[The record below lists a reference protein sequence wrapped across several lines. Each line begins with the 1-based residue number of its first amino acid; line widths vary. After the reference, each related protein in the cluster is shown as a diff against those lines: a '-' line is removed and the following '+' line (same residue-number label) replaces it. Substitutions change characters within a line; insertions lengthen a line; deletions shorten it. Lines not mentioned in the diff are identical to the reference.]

1 MATILGMRGTGD
13 AGTDERPKSYRE
25 TIFYLEKNGT
35 APLTALMTKMR
46 HEMLTDSEHHWW
58 TKAEPTV
65 RTTHTSPLTA
75 VTIPHLVTFTVAS
88 TTGFR
93 PNDVIRCSNTGETAW
108 VISILTATTMSVV
121 RALGGSGGTALTA
134 LDEWIVVGAASSEGA
149 AVRSAKYTDPV
160 KQYTFLQIFRHPAE
174 VTGTMDAT
182 KFRTGSAYKNALREA
197 FRQHNMEREHAF
209 FWGNAYEGTDTALG
223 FTTSKPTRFT
233 GGVFGNSPSGT
244 PYVPTD
250 NRFTPELGKLTEALL
265 DSYLEIIMA
274 EGSRER
280 IAYCGPSAMR
290 VLSAIAKSSA
300 TINMT
305 PVKNGVYGMHLTEW
319 ITPFGSLY
327 LKLHP
332 LFAES
337 TVLTGVMAIVE
348 PRNLSYLYMK
358 DRDTKLLKDRQNP
371 GVDGRTDEY
380 LSECG
385 LEIKHGSTH
394 GLISGITGFA

>member
-75 VTIPHLVTFTVAS
+75 SGVPAVVTLTVGS

-108 VISILTATTMSVV
+108 VVSILTATTMSVV

-134 LDEWIVVGAASSEGA
+134 GNEWIVAGAASSEGA
-149 AVRSAKYTDPV
+149 AVRSAKYSDPV

-209 FWGNAYEGTDTALG
+209 FWGNAYEGTDTGLG

-244 PYVPTD
+244 PYVPTA
-250 NRFTPELGKLTEALL
+250 NRFTPDAGKLTEALL

-371 GVDGRTDEY
+371 GVDGRVDEY

>member
-65 RTTHTSPLTA
+65 RTTHTAPTTTAGSPA
-75 VTIPHLVTFTVAS
+75 SVTITVAS
-88 TTGFR
+88 TAGFR

-108 VISILTATTMSVV
+108 VVSITSATTMSVV
-121 RALGGSGGTALTA
+121 RGLGGSGGTALTA
-134 LDEWIVVGAASSEGA
+134 GDEWIVVGAASSEGA
-149 AVRSAKYTDPV
+149 AVRSAKYSDPV

-209 FWGNAYEGTDTALG
+209 FWGNAYEGTSSALG
-223 FTTSKPTRFT
+223 FSASKPTRFT
-233 GGVFGNSPSGT
+233 GGVFGNSPSGE
-244 PYVPTD
+244 PYVPAT
-250 NRFTPELGKLTEALL
+250 NRFIPDSGTLTEALL
-265 DSYLEIIMA
+265 DSYMETIMA

-280 IAYCGPSAMR
+280 IAYCGPRAMR

-300 TINMT
+300 TLNMT

-319 ITPFGSLY
+319 VTPFGSLY

-371 GVDGRTDEY
+371 GVDGRVDEY

>member
-65 RTTHTSPLTA
+65 RTTHTSPLTL
-75 VTIPHLVTFTVAS
+75 VTIPALATFTVGS

-108 VISILTATTMSVV
+108 VVSILTATTMSVV
-121 RALGGSGGTALTA
+121 RGLGGSGGTALTA
-134 LDEWIVVGAASSEGA
+134 GDEWIVVGAASSEGA
-149 AVRSAKYTDPV
+149 AVRSAKYSDPV
-160 KQYTFLQIFRHPAE
+160 KQYAFLQIFRHPAE
-174 VTGTMDAT
+174 VTGTMAAT

-197 FRQHNMEREHAF
+197 LRQHNMEREHAF
-209 FWGNAYEGTDTALG
+209 FWGNAYEGTDTGLG
-223 FTTSKPTRFT
+223 FTASKPTRFT

-305 PVKNGVYGMHLTEW
+305 PVKNGVYGMPLTEW

>member
-75 VTIPHLVTFTVAS
+75 SGVPAVVTLTVGS

-108 VISILTATTMSVV
+108 VVSILTATTMSVV

-134 LDEWIVVGAASSEGA
+134 GDEWIVAGAASSEGE

-160 KQYTFLQIFRHPAE
+160 KQYNFLQIFRHPAE

-209 FWGNAYEGTDTALG
+209 FWGNAYEGTDTGLG
-223 FTTSKPTRFT
+223 FTASKPTRFT

-244 PYVPTD
+244 PYVPTA
-250 NRFTPELGKLTEALL
+250 NRFTPASGNLTEALL
-265 DSYLEIIMA
+265 DSYMEIIMA

-280 IAYCGPSAMR
+280 IAYCGPRAMR

-348 PRNLSYLYMK
+348 PRNLSYLYLK

-380 LSECG
+380 LCECG

>member
-65 RTTHTSPLTA
+65 RTTHTSPLTL
-75 VTIPHLVTFTVAS
+75 VTIPALATFTVGS

-108 VISILTATTMSVV
+108 VVSILTATTMSVV
-121 RALGGSGGTALTA
+121 RGLGGSGGTALTA
-134 LDEWIVVGAASSEGA
+134 GDEWIVVGAASSEGA
-149 AVRSAKYTDPV
+149 AVRSAKYSDPV

-209 FWGNAYEGTDTALG
+209 FWGNAYEGTSSALG
-223 FTTSKPTRFT
+223 FSASKPTRFT
-233 GGVFGNSPSGT
+233 GGVFGNSPSGM
-244 PYVPTD
+244 PYVPAA
-250 NRFTPELGKLTEALL
+250 NRFPLSNGELTEALL
-265 DSYLEIIMA
+265 DSCMETIMA

-280 IAYCGPSAMR
+280 IAYCGPRAMR

-300 TINMT
+300 TLNMT

-319 ITPFGSLY
+319 VTPFGSLY

-348 PRNLSYLYMK
+348 PRNLSYLYLK

-371 GVDGRTDEY
+371 GMDGRTDEY
-380 LSECG
+380 LCECG

-394 GLISGITGFA
+394 GLVSGITGFA